1 MLRSGSATRIG
12 DPNAPPACWM
22 YKKNQGGGMFSS
34 KWSKRWVH
42 VNEVRG
48 RLHIGKKPGKDG
60 STVFALS
67 DSFTVTALE
76 PLDKAADGQFFVFEI
91 RQAPIF
97 AVLRCADDAER
108 KRWVSNLRRLG
119 DVWREKR
126 RAEDGA
132 QEAAVTV
139 RTARASGFTSS
150 PSDPALTATAVTA
163 GTNVTGGMQ
172 YGANVDD
179 SDDESEQVVTLT

>member
-1 MLRSGSATRIG
+1 MRSGSAARIG
-12 DPNAPPACWM
+12 DPNAPPPACWM
-22 YKKNQGGGMFSS
+22 YKKNQAAGMCPS

-42 VNEVRG
+42 VNEQRG
-48 RLHIGKKPGKDG
+48 RLHIGKKPGKEG
-60 STVFALS
+60 TTIFSLS
-67 DSFTVTALE
+67 DSFTVKALE
-76 PLDKAADGQFFVFEI
+76 PLDKAADGQFFVFEV

-108 KRWVSNLRRLG
+108 KRWVGDLKRLG

-139 RTARASGFTSS
+139 RTASAAGLTMTH
-150 PSDPALTATAVTA
+150 SDPALTATAVTA
-163 GTNVTGGMQ
+163 GTHVTGGMQ
-172 YGANVDD
+172 YGTNVDD
-179 SDDESEQVVTLT
+179 SDDESEAVALT